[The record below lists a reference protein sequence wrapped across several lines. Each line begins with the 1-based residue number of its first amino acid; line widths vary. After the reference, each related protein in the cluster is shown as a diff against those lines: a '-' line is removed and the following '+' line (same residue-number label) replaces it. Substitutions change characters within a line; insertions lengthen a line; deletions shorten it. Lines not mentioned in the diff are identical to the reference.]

1 MKLYVDLNGERHFL
15 VTDDGEAV
23 YVDELKEEGRDT
35 EYLDQA
41 IDDAMSH
48 RVASR
53 MARATGS
60 IEVETFGPEV
70 DEQHAS

>member
-35 EYLDQA
+35 EYLDHAIKQA
-41 IDDAMSH
+41 MRH

-60 IEVETFGPEV
+60 IDVETFGPETE
-70 DEQHAS
+70 EQHAS

>member
-35 EYLDQA
+35 EYLEDA
-41 IDDAMSH
+41 IENAMSH
-48 RVASR
+48 RVPSR
-53 MARATGS
+53 MAQATGS
-60 IEVETFGPEV
+60 MEVETFGPEA
-70 DEQHAS
+70 EEAHAS